1 MISQGRPSETI
12 REILELTTEA
22 QIASYYLGINTIP
35 VVINSPLRR
44 DSKPSFG
51 IFSPDGV
58 RIKYIDFSNKDSGDI
73 FTLLKK
79 MWNMSLSSVCRRIY
93 EDFRKFDNDINV
105 QKTNPSVYSIANVK
119 SNNDL
124 KCKIREWRDYDVE
137 YWSSYGISIDWLKY
151 AEVYP
156 VSHKIII
163 KDGIKYVYGA
173 DKYAYAFVERKDN
186 RVTLKI
192 YQPYN
197 KNGYK
202 WANKHDRS
210 VIGLWT
216 KVPQYG
222 DKICICSSVKDAL
235 CLMCNTKIPSIC
247 LQGEGYGMSDTAINE
262 LKRRY
267 KHIYILLDRDDV
279 GLKDA
284 EILAEK
290 TGFTNIVL
298 PDYGEKDVSDLF
310 KKLQDKELFKS
321 IILKLFSNGSKTNY
335 SRTD

>member
-58 RIKYIDFSNKDSGDI
+58 KVMYIDFSNKDKGDI

-79 MWNMSLSSVCRRIY
+79 MWNIPLSSVCRKIY
-93 EDFRKFDNDINV
+93 EDFNKFGNDINV
-105 QKTNPSVYSIANVK
+105 QKANPSVYSIANVRT
-119 SNNDL
+119 NNDL

-156 VSHKIII
+156 ISHKIII

-247 LQGEGYGMSDTAINE
+247 LQGEGYGMSDTAVNE

-267 KHIYILLDRDDV
+267 KHVFILLDRDDA

-321 IILKLFSNGSKTNY
+321 IILKLFSNGS
-335 SRTD
+335 

>member
-12 REILELTTEA
+12 KEILELTTEA

-58 RIKYIDFSNKDSGDI
+58 RVKYIDFSNKDNGDI

-79 MWNMSLSSVCRRIY
+79 MWNTSLSSVCRRIY
-93 EDFRKFDNDINV
+93 EDFKKFDNDINV
-105 QKTNPSVYSIANVK
+105 QRTNPSVYSITNVK

-137 YWSSYGISIDWLKY
+137 YWSSYGISLDWLKY

-156 VSHKIII
+156 ISHKIII

-202 WANKHDRS
+202 WSNKNNRS
-210 VIGLWT
+210 IISLWT
-216 KVPQYG
+216 KIPEYG
-222 DKICICSSVKDAL
+222 DKVCICSSLKDAL
-235 CLMCNTKIPSIC
+235 CLSANCKIPAIA
-247 LQGEGYGMSDTAINE
+247 LQGEGYGMSDTAIKE

-267 KHIYILLDRDDV
+267 KEVYILFDCDPPGISDA
-279 GLKDA
+279 LK
-284 EILAEK
+284 LAEQ

-298 PDYGEKDVSDLF
+298 PDYGEKDISDLYI
-310 KKLQDKELFKS
+310 KLQDKEIFKE
-321 IILKLFSNGSKTNY
+321 IILKLLSNGS
-335 SRTD
+335 

>member
-12 REILELTTEA
+12 KDVLEITTEA
-22 QIASYYLGINTIP
+22 QIASYYLGVNSIP
-35 VVINSPLRR
+35 VVINSPLRP

-58 RIKYIDFSNKDSGDI
+58 KVKYIDFSNKESGDM
-73 FTLLKK
+73 FTLLMK
-79 MWNMSLSSVCRRIY
+79 MWNMSLSSVCNRIIR
-93 EDFRKFDNDINV
+93 DLKGFDSNV
-105 QKTNPSVYSIANVK
+105 NVNRSVPSVQSLGRIK
-119 SNNDL
+119 SDNDL

-137 YWSSYGISIDWLKY
+137 YWSSYGISLDWLKY

-156 VSHKIII
+156 ISHKIII
-163 KDGIKYVYGA
+163 KNGIKYVYGA

-202 WANKHDRS
+202 WANKNDRS
-210 VIGLWT
+210 VISLWT
-216 KVPQYG
+216 KIPEYG
-222 DKICICSSVKDAL
+222 DKVVICSSLKDAL
-235 CLMCNTKIPSIC
+235 CLSANCKIPAIA
-247 LQGEGYGMSDTAINE
+247 LQGEGYGISDTAIKE

-267 KHIYILLDRDDV
+267 KEVYILFDRDPPGLED
-279 GLKDA
+279 GLK
-284 EILAEK
+284 LAEQ

-310 KKLQDKELFKS
+310 KKLQDKEKFKS
-321 IILKLFSNGSKTNY
+321 IILKLFKQ
-335 SRTD
+335 